1 MALSRVVARP
11 RRCRPTLFVLVA
23 VACATLTWAH
33 RAASKDA
40 NATTFVRPD
49 GARVRAPP
57 APPSALASWFARG
70 RAEDDDDE
78 TRAVTIGEA
87 EMRATCGACEGM
99 GAFVRAAAGRR
110 RAARG
115 LELACGTGTF
125 LREMRERGFKI
136 VGVDPRIARTR
147 DRGGDL
153 AAKGVA
159 TAASLRRLPYRR
171 AFFDYVVAFE
181 PFGKMEMK
189 ATKENVDPVINEAT
203 RVAKKGAMMVF
214 ALAKTLDGGS
224 PVGDEDETYQ
234 TRRWW
239 MDTFCAHGWVE
250 DREGYRKLITSED
263 SSSSKRRVRRWFV
276 LKRVKK
282 VKKHGSCACFVPP
295 GKDAESFC
303 GGRGRPNAR
312 KEVKAFWKSLGRR
325 RHQKPR
331 G

>member
-11 RRCRPTLFVLVA
+11 RRCRPTLLALVV
-23 VACATLTWAH
+23 VACATLAFAR
-33 RAASKDA
+33 RAASSDA
-40 NATTFVRPD
+40 RGATFVRPD
-49 GARVRAPP
+49 GARIGAPP
-57 APPSALASWFARG
+57 APPSALASWFARD
-70 RAEDDDDE
+70 RRERDDDE
-78 TRAVTIGEA
+78 ARAVTIGEA

-110 RAARG
+110 RDARG
-115 LELACGTGTF
+115 LELASGTGTF
-125 LREMRERGFKI
+125 LREMRERGFKM
-136 VGVDPRIARTR
+136 VGVDPRIANTR

-181 PFGKMEMK
+181 PFGKMQMK

-214 ALAKTLDGGS
+214 ALAKTLDGTADVDG
-224 PVGDEDETYQ
+224 DETYQ
-234 TRRWW
+234 SRRWW

-282 VKKHGSCACFVPP
+282 VKKHGSCACFVPE
-295 GKDAESFC
+295 GRDAESFC

-325 RHQKPR
+325 RRLKPR

>member
-1 MALSRVVARP
+1 MRDAGVGAPRGVERRERRRRSFDRTAR
-11 RRCRPTLFVLVA
+11 A
-23 VACATLTWAH
+23 IA
-33 RAASKDA
+33 RAAGA
-40 NATTFVRPD
+40 AV
-49 GARVRAPP
+49 GARVVVRAR
-57 APPSALASWFARG
+57 ASASA
-70 RAEDDDDE
+70 DDDE
-78 TRAVTIGEA
+78 ARAVTIGEA

-110 RAARG
+110 RDARG
-115 LELACGTGTF
+115 LELASGTGTF
-125 LREMRERGFKI
+125 LREMRERGFKM

-224 PVGDEDETYQ
+224 
-234 TRRWW
+234 RRWA
-239 MDTFCAHGWVE
+239 TATKRIKRGGGGWIRFARTVGSRTE
-250 DREGYRKLITSED
+250 RDIE
-263 SSSSKRRVRRWFV
+263 SS
-276 LKRVKK
+276 
-282 VKKHGSCACFVPP
+282 
-295 GKDAESFC
+295 
-303 GGRGRPNAR
+303 
-312 KEVKAFWKSLGRR
+312 
-325 RHQKPR
+325 
-331 G
+331 

>member
-1 MALSRVVARP
+1 MCTYLPAYTF
-11 RRCRPTLFVLVA
+11 TLAAPSSTSSSTLDA
-23 VACATLTWAH
+23 ATL
-33 RAASKDA
+33 S
-40 NATTFVRPD
+40 
-49 GARVRAPP
+49 G

-110 RAARG
+110 RDARG

-181 PFGKMEMK
+181 LFGKMEMK

-224 PVGDEDETYQ
+224 PVETK
-234 TRRWW
+234 TKRIKRGGG
-239 MDTFCAHGWVE
+239 GWIRFARTVGSRTE
-250 DREGYRKLITSED
+250 RDIE
-263 SSSSKRRVRRWFV
+263 SS
-276 LKRVKK
+276 
-282 VKKHGSCACFVPP
+282 
-295 GKDAESFC
+295 
-303 GGRGRPNAR
+303 
-312 KEVKAFWKSLGRR
+312 
-325 RHQKPR
+325 
-331 G
+331 